1 MGQSGHR
8 RRNRSSPLTIPARR
22 GRRGLMTPSWAAPT
36 WPRFVRSQV
45 ALRGAEALAVP
56 GGIHGAFASRM
67 GLLRAVRAPPAC
79 PPLHLSP
86 AGFLRL
92 RRAIT
97 QSSGACLGCA
107 RSVLGAPVLR
117 GWRGGTAHARRTER
131 CHQENGERAP
141 GQGWAL
147 PRGPPV
153 LGKGNGAARDG
164 SRAQPGRDSSGES
177 AAPPGRSYR
186 GAAGPGW
193 HRLSSGPRRAPH
205 RLGPFP
211 PQSAGRPCPEP
222 DFAGGSACPWS
233 APAGVSKETW
243 AAVCAAEPPHS
254 QGRREARPPGQF
266 CSPQLCAQDAA
277 WQGDQLSSQLYRN
290 KQLQDTLLQKEEEL
304 ARLHEENNNLRQYLN
319 SALIKCLEEKAKKLL
334 SGHGQKT
341 CAILKS
347 TKRRLK
353 EDHCFSSHE
362 TPHASKARR
371 NLFNEFTA
379 CEEQASPA
387 VDSWILQTLGLK
399 DVNTIDEA
407 SANYSA
413 LSTDLGTDTY
423 CLSPG
428 GAVDYEHREGA
439 AAVFSCSHVSPG
451 SSSTHPCS
459 EDSPFLPQFSSAP
472 CISSPVPSVSSLP
485 AYELPYLTGGLS
497 PNKTEVAFTTSL
509 SPHRN
514 VRTHSFHQ
522 GQAFV
527 RRDDDGGWRF
537 TWVPK
542 QAE

>member
-1 MGQSGHR
+1 
-8 RRNRSSPLTIPARR
+8 
-22 GRRGLMTPSWAAPT
+22 
-36 WPRFVRSQV
+36 
-45 ALRGAEALAVP
+45 
-56 GGIHGAFASRM
+56 
-67 GLLRAVRAPPAC
+67 
-79 PPLHLSP
+79 
-86 AGFLRL
+86 
-92 RRAIT
+92 
-97 QSSGACLGCA
+97 
-107 RSVLGAPVLR
+107 
-117 GWRGGTAHARRTER
+117 
-131 CHQENGERAP
+131 
-141 GQGWAL
+141 
-147 PRGPPV
+147 
-153 LGKGNGAARDG
+153 
-164 SRAQPGRDSSGES
+164 
-177 AAPPGRSYR
+177 
-186 GAAGPGW
+186 
-193 HRLSSGPRRAPH
+193 
-205 RLGPFP
+205 
-211 PQSAGRPCPEP
+211 
-222 DFAGGSACPWS
+222 
-233 APAGVSKETW
+233 VSKETW

-266 CSPQLCAQDAA
+266 CSPQLGAQDAA

-319 SALIKCLEEKAKKLL
+319 SALVKCLEEKAKKLL

-341 CAILKS
+341 SAILKS

-353 EDHCFSSHE
+353 EDHCFVPQE
-362 TPHASKARR
+362 IPHASKARR

-387 VDSWILQTLGLK
+387 VDSWVLQTLGLK

-413 LSTDLGTDTY
+413 LSPGLRKDTY
-423 CLSPG
+423 CLNPG
-428 GAVDYEHREGA
+428 GAADYEHREGA
-439 AAVFSCSHVSPG
+439 AALFSCSHVPPA

-472 CISSPVPSVSSLP
+472 CVSSPVPSVPSLP
-485 AYELPYLTGGLS
+485 AYGLPYLTGGLS

-542 QAE
+542 QA

>member
-1 MGQSGHR
+1 
-8 RRNRSSPLTIPARR
+8 
-22 GRRGLMTPSWAAPT
+22 
-36 WPRFVRSQV
+36 
-45 ALRGAEALAVP
+45 
-56 GGIHGAFASRM
+56 
-67 GLLRAVRAPPAC
+67 
-79 PPLHLSP
+79 
-86 AGFLRL
+86 
-92 RRAIT
+92 
-97 QSSGACLGCA
+97 
-107 RSVLGAPVLR
+107 
-117 GWRGGTAHARRTER
+117 
-131 CHQENGERAP
+131 
-141 GQGWAL
+141 
-147 PRGPPV
+147 
-153 LGKGNGAARDG
+153 
-164 SRAQPGRDSSGES
+164 
-177 AAPPGRSYR
+177 
-186 GAAGPGW
+186 
-193 HRLSSGPRRAPH
+193 
-205 RLGPFP
+205 P
-211 PQSAGRPCPEP
+211 PQSAGRPCPEL
-222 DFAGGSACPWS
+222 GGSGCACPWPG
-233 APAGVSKETW
+233 PAAVSTETW
-243 AAVCAAEPPHS
+243 AAVCAAEPPRW
-254 QGRREARPPGQF
+254 QRPGEARPPGRF
-266 CSPQLCAQDAA
+266 CSPQLPAQDAA

-334 SGHGQKT
+334 SGQGQKT

-353 EDHCFSSHE
+353 EDHCFVPQE

-379 CEEQASPA
+379 CEEQANPA
-387 VDSWILQTLGLK
+387 VDSWVLQTLGLK

-413 LSTDLGTDTY
+413 LSPALGTDTF

-439 AAVFSCSHVSPG
+439 AAVFSCSHMPPG
-451 SSSTHPCS
+451 SSTHPCS
-459 EDSPFLPQFSSAP
+459 EDSAFLPQFSSAP

-485 AYELPYLTGGLS
+485 ACGLPYLTGGLS

-542 QAE
+542 QA

>member
-1 MGQSGHR
+1 MACPQPSLILAGCRQLCSE
-8 RRNRSSPLTIPARR
+8 PQCCR
-22 GRRGLMTPSWAAPT
+22 GRRS
-36 WPRFVRSQV
+36 
-45 ALRGAEALAVP
+45 
-56 GGIHGAFASRM
+56 
-67 GLLRAVRAPPAC
+67 
-79 PPLHLSP
+79 
-86 AGFLRL
+86 
-92 RRAIT
+92 
-97 QSSGACLGCA
+97 
-107 RSVLGAPVLR
+107 
-117 GWRGGTAHARRTER
+117 GTARARRTER
-131 CHQENGERAP
+131 SHRENGERAA

-147 PRGPPV
+147 PRGPLTPGRAGGAAPRRHLSTARPGQQRAERCPAGALLPGRGGAGPAPPV
-153 LGKGNGAARDG
+153 LGAR
-164 SRAQPGRDSSGES
+164 R
-177 AAPPGRSYR
+177 
-186 GAAGPGW
+186 
-193 HRLSSGPRRAPH
+193 RLGTGPRRAPH

-222 DFAGGSACPWS
+222 DFAGGSGCACPWS

-254 QGRREARPPGQF
+254 QVQREARPPGQF
-266 CSPQLCAQDAA
+266 CSPQLGVQDAV

-334 SGHGQKT
+334 SDHGQKT

-353 EDHCFSSHE
+353 EDYCFVRQE

-387 VDSWILQTLGLK
+387 VDSWVLQTLGLK
-399 DVNTIDEA
+399 DVNTIDET

-413 LSTDLGTDTY
+413 LSPDLRKDTY

-428 GAVDYEHREGA
+428 GTIDYEHREGA
-439 AAVFSCSHVSPG
+439 AAVFSCSHVPPANSI
-451 SSSTHPCS
+451 THPCS
-459 EDSPFLPQFSSAP
+459 EDSPFLPQFSSAS
-472 CISSPVPSVSSLP
+472 CVSSPVPSVSSLP
-485 AYELPYLTGGLS
+485 AYGLPYLTGGLS

>member
-1 MGQSGHR
+1 
-8 RRNRSSPLTIPARR
+8 
-22 GRRGLMTPSWAAPT
+22 
-36 WPRFVRSQV
+36 
-45 ALRGAEALAVP
+45 
-56 GGIHGAFASRM
+56 
-67 GLLRAVRAPPAC
+67 
-79 PPLHLSP
+79 
-86 AGFLRL
+86 
-92 RRAIT
+92 
-97 QSSGACLGCA
+97 
-107 RSVLGAPVLR
+107 
-117 GWRGGTAHARRTER
+117 
-131 CHQENGERAP
+131 
-141 GQGWAL
+141 
-147 PRGPPV
+147 
-153 LGKGNGAARDG
+153 
-164 SRAQPGRDSSGES
+164 
-177 AAPPGRSYR
+177 
-186 GAAGPGW
+186 
-193 HRLSSGPRRAPH
+193 
-205 RLGPFP
+205 FP

-222 DFAGGSACPWS
+222 DFAGGLGCTCPWS

-266 CSPQLCAQDAA
+266 CSPQLGAQDAT

-341 CAILKS
+341 CALLKS

-353 EDHCFSSHE
+353 EDHCFVPQE

-387 VDSWILQTLGLK
+387 VDSWVLQTLGLK

-413 LSTDLGTDTY
+413 LSPDLGKDMY

-428 GAVDYEHREGA
+428 GVTGYEHREGA
-439 AAVFSCSHVSPG
+439 AAVFNCSHVPPA

-459 EDSPFLPQFSSAP
+459 EGSPFPPQFSSAP
-472 CISSPVPSVSSLP
+472 CLSPPVPSVSSHP
-485 AYELPYLTGGLS
+485 TYGLPYLTGDLS

-542 QAE
+542 QA

>member
-1 MGQSGHR
+1 M
-8 RRNRSSPLTIPARR
+8 
-22 GRRGLMTPSWAAPT
+22 AAL
-36 WPRFVRSQV
+36 R
-45 ALRGAEALAVP
+45 ALRGPEVLAGP
-56 GGIHGAFASRM
+56 GGIHGVFASRT
-67 GLLRAVRAPPAC
+67 GLLRERRAPPAC
-79 PPLHLSP
+79 PSRDVSSP
-86 AGFLRL
+86 GFTRL
-92 RRAIT
+92 CHAIT
-97 QSSGACLGCA
+97 QRAAAG
-107 RSVLGAPVLR
+107 GAPEQRCLR
-117 GWRGGTAHARRTER
+117 GT
-131 CHQENGERAP
+131 CP
-141 GQGWAL
+141 
-147 PRGPPV
+147 
-153 LGKGNGAARDG
+153 
-164 SRAQPGRDSSGES
+164 
-177 AAPPGRSYR
+177 
-186 GAAGPGW
+186 
-193 HRLSSGPRRAPH
+193 
-205 RLGPFP
+205 
-211 PQSAGRPCPEP
+211 SAGRPCPEP
-222 DFAGGSACPWS
+222 DFAGDSGCAWPWS
-233 APAGVSKETW
+233 GPAGVSKETW

-254 QGRREARPPGQF
+254 QGRREPRPQGQF
-266 CSPQLCAQDAA
+266 CSPQLGAQDAA

-334 SGHGQKT
+334 SDHGQKT

-353 EDHCFSSHE
+353 EDHCFVPQE

-387 VDSWILQTLGLK
+387 VDSWVLQTLGLK

-413 LSTDLGTDTY
+413 LSPDLGKDTY

-428 GAVDYEHREGA
+428 GAADYEHREGA
-439 AAVFSCSHVSPG
+439 AAVFSCSQEPPG
-451 SSSTHPCS
+451 SSSPHPCS
-459 EDSPFLPQFSSAP
+459 QDSPFLPQFSSAP

-485 AYELPYLTGGLS
+485 AYGLPYLTGGLS
-497 PNKTEVAFTTSL
+497 PNRTEVAFTTCL

-542 QAE
+542 QPE

>member
-1 MGQSGHR
+1 M
-8 RRNRSSPLTIPARR
+8 
-22 GRRGLMTPSWAAPT
+22 AA
-36 WPRFVRSQV
+36 VR
-45 ALRGAEALAVP
+45 ALRGPEALAGP
-56 GGIHGAFASRM
+56 GGTHGAFASRT
-67 GLLRAVRAPPAC
+67 GLLRALRAPPAC
-79 PPLHLSP
+79 PPRDVSSPGFTRLSRAVTQRPAARLAPEQRCLSGVCPSHLN
-86 AGFLRL
+86 L
-92 RRAIT
+92 
-97 QSSGACLGCA
+97 SGALTETCSQDLHFILPLIWKPSRLPGTA
-107 RSVLGAPVLR
+107 VLGAR
-117 GWRGGTAHARRTER
+117 GCGGWRGGTARARRTER
-131 CHQENGERAP
+131 CHRETGSGHRVRAGRCPGTAPEHSPAGRQWGERCPA
-141 GQGWAL
+141 GAL
-147 PRGPPV
+147 
-153 LGKGNGAARDG
+153 L
-164 SRAQPGRDSSGES
+164 
-177 AAPPGRSYR
+177 
-186 GAAGPGW
+186 AGPGR
-193 HRLSSGPRRAPH
+193 HRFPSGPPAPPSAPSP
-205 RLGPFP
+205 RPFP
-211 PQSAGRPCPEP
+211 PQSAGRPCPQP
-222 DFAGGSACPWS
+222 DFAGGSGCAWPWS

-254 QGRREARPPGQF
+254 QGRPQGQV
-266 CSPQLCAQDAA
+266 CSPQLGAQDAA

-334 SGHGQKT
+334 SDHGQKT

-353 EDHCFSSHE
+353 EDHFFVPQE

-371 NLFNEFTA
+371 NLSNEFTA

-387 VDSWILQTLGLK
+387 VDSWVLQTLGLK

-413 LSTDLGTDTY
+413 LSPDLGKDTY

-428 GAVDYEHREGA
+428 GAADCEHREGA
-439 AAVFSCSHVSPG
+439 AAVFSCSHEPPG

-459 EDSPFLPQFSSAP
+459 QDSPFLPQFSSAP

-485 AYELPYLTGGLS
+485 AYGLPYWTGGLS
-497 PNKTEVAFTTSL
+497 PNRTEVAFTTCL

-542 QAE
+542 QSE

>member
-1 MGQSGHR
+1 
-8 RRNRSSPLTIPARR
+8 
-22 GRRGLMTPSWAAPT
+22 
-36 WPRFVRSQV
+36 
-45 ALRGAEALAVP
+45 
-56 GGIHGAFASRM
+56 
-67 GLLRAVRAPPAC
+67 
-79 PPLHLSP
+79 
-86 AGFLRL
+86 
-92 RRAIT
+92 
-97 QSSGACLGCA
+97 
-107 RSVLGAPVLR
+107 
-117 GWRGGTAHARRTER
+117 
-131 CHQENGERAP
+131 
-141 GQGWAL
+141 
-147 PRGPPV
+147 
-153 LGKGNGAARDG
+153 
-164 SRAQPGRDSSGES
+164 
-177 AAPPGRSYR
+177 
-186 GAAGPGW
+186 
-193 HRLSSGPRRAPH
+193 
-205 RLGPFP
+205 PFP

-222 DFAGGSACPWS
+222 DFAGGSGCACPWS

-254 QGRREARPPGQF
+254 QGRREAQPPGQF
-266 CSPQLCAQDAA
+266 CSPQLGAQHAA

-319 SALIKCLEEKAKKLL
+319 SALIKCLEEQAKKLL
-334 SGHGQKT
+334 SGHGQKN

-353 EDHCFSSHE
+353 EDHCFVPQE

-387 VDSWILQTLGLK
+387 VDSWVLQTLGLK

-413 LSTDLGTDTY
+413 LSPDLRKDTH

-439 AAVFSCSHVSPG
+439 AALFSCSHVPPAS

-459 EDSPFLPQFSSAP
+459 QDSPFLPQFSSAA
-472 CISSPVPSVSSLP
+472 CISSPVPSVSSFP
-485 AYELPYLTGGLS
+485 AYGLPYLTGGLS

-542 QAE
+542 QA

>member
-1 MGQSGHR
+1 
-8 RRNRSSPLTIPARR
+8 
-22 GRRGLMTPSWAAPT
+22 
-36 WPRFVRSQV
+36 
-45 ALRGAEALAVP
+45 
-56 GGIHGAFASRM
+56 
-67 GLLRAVRAPPAC
+67 
-79 PPLHLSP
+79 
-86 AGFLRL
+86 
-92 RRAIT
+92 
-97 QSSGACLGCA
+97 
-107 RSVLGAPVLR
+107 
-117 GWRGGTAHARRTER
+117 
-131 CHQENGERAP
+131 
-141 GQGWAL
+141 
-147 PRGPPV
+147 
-153 LGKGNGAARDG
+153 
-164 SRAQPGRDSSGES
+164 
-177 AAPPGRSYR
+177 
-186 GAAGPGW
+186 
-193 HRLSSGPRRAPH
+193 
-205 RLGPFP
+205 PFP

-222 DFAGGSACPWS
+222 DFAGGSGCACPWS

-266 CSPQLCAQDAA
+266 CSPQLGAQDAA

-353 EDHCFSSHE
+353 EDHCFVPQE

-387 VDSWILQTLGLK
+387 VDSWVLQTLGLK

-413 LSTDLGTDTY
+413 LSPDLGKDAY

-439 AAVFSCSHVSPG
+439 AAVFSCSHVPPA

-459 EDSPFLPQFSSAP
+459 EDSPFLPQCSSAP

-485 AYELPYLTGGLS
+485 AYGLPYLTGDLS

-542 QAE
+542 QA

>member
-1 MGQSGHR
+1 
-8 RRNRSSPLTIPARR
+8 
-22 GRRGLMTPSWAAPT
+22 
-36 WPRFVRSQV
+36 
-45 ALRGAEALAVP
+45 
-56 GGIHGAFASRM
+56 
-67 GLLRAVRAPPAC
+67 
-79 PPLHLSP
+79 
-86 AGFLRL
+86 
-92 RRAIT
+92 
-97 QSSGACLGCA
+97 
-107 RSVLGAPVLR
+107 
-117 GWRGGTAHARRTER
+117 
-131 CHQENGERAP
+131 
-141 GQGWAL
+141 
-147 PRGPPV
+147 
-153 LGKGNGAARDG
+153 
-164 SRAQPGRDSSGES
+164 
-177 AAPPGRSYR
+177 
-186 GAAGPGW
+186 
-193 HRLSSGPRRAPH
+193 
-205 RLGPFP
+205 PFP

-222 DFAGGSACPWS
+222 DFAGGSGSAWPWS
-233 APAGVSKETW
+233 GPAGVSKETW

-254 QGRREARPPGQF
+254 QGRREPRPQGQF
-266 CSPQLCAQDAA
+266 CSPQLGAQDAA

-334 SGHGQKT
+334 SDHGQKT

-353 EDHCFSSHE
+353 EDHCFVPQE

-387 VDSWILQTLGLK
+387 VDSWVLQTLGLK

-413 LSTDLGTDTY
+413 LSPDLGKDTY
-423 CLSPG
+423 CLRPG
-428 GAVDYEHREGA
+428 GAADYEHREGA
-439 AAVFSCSHVSPG
+439 AAVFSCSQEPPG
-451 SSSTHPCS
+451 SSSPHPCS
-459 EDSPFLPQFSSAP
+459 QDSPFLPQFSSAP

-485 AYELPYLTGGLS
+485 AYGLPYLTGGLS
-497 PNKTEVAFTTSL
+497 PNRTEVAFTTCL

-542 QAE
+542 QP

>member
-1 MGQSGHR
+1 
-8 RRNRSSPLTIPARR
+8 
-22 GRRGLMTPSWAAPT
+22 
-36 WPRFVRSQV
+36 
-45 ALRGAEALAVP
+45 
-56 GGIHGAFASRM
+56 
-67 GLLRAVRAPPAC
+67 
-79 PPLHLSP
+79 
-86 AGFLRL
+86 
-92 RRAIT
+92 
-97 QSSGACLGCA
+97 
-107 RSVLGAPVLR
+107 
-117 GWRGGTAHARRTER
+117 
-131 CHQENGERAP
+131 
-141 GQGWAL
+141 
-147 PRGPPV
+147 
-153 LGKGNGAARDG
+153 
-164 SRAQPGRDSSGES
+164 
-177 AAPPGRSYR
+177 
-186 GAAGPGW
+186 
-193 HRLSSGPRRAPH
+193 
-205 RLGPFP
+205 PFP

-222 DFAGGSACPWS
+222 HFAGGSGSACPWA
-233 APAGVSKETW
+233 APGVSKETW

-266 CSPQLCAQDAA
+266 CSPQLAAQHAA

-334 SGHGQKT
+334 SDHGQKT

-353 EDHCFSSHE
+353 EDHCFVPQETSHV
-362 TPHASKARR
+362 SKARR

-387 VDSWILQTLGLK
+387 VDSWVLQTLGLK

-413 LSTDLGTDTY
+413 LSPDFGTDTY

-439 AAVFSCSHVSPG
+439 AAVFSCSHVPSG
-451 SSSTHPCS
+451 SSSTAHSCS
-459 EDSPFLPQFSSAP
+459 EDSAFLPQFSSAP
-472 CISSPVPSVSSLP
+472 CVSSPVPSVSPLP
-485 AYELPYLTGGLS
+485 AYGLPYLTGGLS

-509 SPHRN
+509 SPHSN

-542 QAE
+542 QA